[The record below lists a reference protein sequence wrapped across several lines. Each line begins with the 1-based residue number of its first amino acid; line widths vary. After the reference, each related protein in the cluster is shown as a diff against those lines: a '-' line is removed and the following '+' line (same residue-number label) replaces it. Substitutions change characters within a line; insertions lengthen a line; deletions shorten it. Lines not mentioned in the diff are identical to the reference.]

1 MEVDWHFALVIQQ
14 ITQLCHSLD
23 FVSFMHIPYEWNGVA
38 DCLAKW
44 ASKNVLDWNIIDRRM
59 LPPDLSQKL
68 VQFVGED
75 KVL

>member
-1 MEVDWHFALVIQQ
+1 
-14 ITQLCHSLD
+14 
-23 FVSFMHIPYEWNGVA
+23 MHIPYEWNGVA